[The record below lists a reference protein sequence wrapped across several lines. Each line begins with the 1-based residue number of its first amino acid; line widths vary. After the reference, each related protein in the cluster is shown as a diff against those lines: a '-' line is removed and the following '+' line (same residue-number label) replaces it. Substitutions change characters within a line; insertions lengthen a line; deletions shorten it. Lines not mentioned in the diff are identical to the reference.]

1 MSKPARAKLFRTG
14 GSQAVRLPRDF
25 RLPGREVAVRR
36 VGDAVVLEPLRR
48 ARGWS
53 PEFVAFLNSASEPL
67 IEREHLENHEREDFE
82 L

>member
-1 MSKPARAKLFRTG
+1 
-14 GSQAVRLPRDF
+14 VRLPRDF

-48 ARGWS
+48 GRGWA
-53 PEFVAFLNSASEPL
+53 PEFIAFLRSAGEPL
-67 IEREHLENHEREDFE
+67 IEREHLQRHEREDIA

>member
-1 MSKPARAKLFRTG
+1 
-14 GSQAVRLPRDF
+14 
-25 RLPGREVAVRR
+25 VRR

-53 PEFVAFLNSASEPL
+53 PEFVAFLHSASEPL